1 MGSSQ
6 AWQERIYCLKNPSR
20 LWKYVSAIYIPAA
33 RDYFNRLVG
42 SSRLNNKH
50 RQRVL
55 ATPARAFLLVYLVA
69 LAFDPCPLQDFSAL
83 LIWTWCCNV
92 HVACTSVVK
101 SECILH
107 YGTKTRNLSSTQTS
121 SSSPYS
127 PWWSRRVMSFK
138 AVIHFSNNGPRTMTS
153 Y

>member
-69 LAFDPCPLQDFSAL
+69 LSFDPCPLQDFSAL

-92 HVACTSVVK
+92 HVACTHALPWSHLNVFCIMELKHVISAQHK
-101 SECILH
+101 QALLLHILH
-107 YGTKTRNLSSTQTS
+107 GGQEG
-121 SSSPYS
+121 
-127 PWWSRRVMSFK
+127 WWVLKSDPFFK
-138 AVIHFSNNGPRTMTS
+138 
-153 Y
+153 